1 MQITLWDTDFSFF
14 KHVPSSGCSRDRSP
28 FNLLRIHHTDF
39 SRGCN
44 GLQSPPMEQVPFP
57 LCPRWRL
64 PSLLFYYA
72 HPHPC
77 GLIVVLIVVLPCTCW
92 PFVCV
97 WKKMSVQVQHPVLN
111 SIMCFFAIELSS
123 LYTLEINS
131 LSDLEFAGIFF
142 RSVHCLIH
150 SLSFSFAVSEHLE
163 GECEALSSWA
173 SSETCLSGWLTCA
186 FSAHVQQACTLI
198 QYQHG

>member
-14 KHVPSSGCSRDRSP
+14 KHVPRSGCSRDRSP

-123 LYTLEINS
+123 LYTLLIDS
-131 LSDLEFAGIFF
+131 LSDILVCKYFLLFIL
-142 RSVHCLIH
+142 SVVC
-150 SLSFSFAVSEHLE
+150 FAVQIFRLMQSQLPIF
-163 GECEALSSWA
+163 
-173 SSETCLSGWLTCA
+173 A
-186 FSAHVQQACTLI
+186 FAACVF
-198 QYQHG
+198 